1 MPNRI
6 QNEFSVNDA
15 KMSTVSAHRSS
26 SGRWV
31 GFGILLG
38 LMIMSIGATL
48 AGFRQIAIVQNSKV
62 FVEETH
68 KRAAEL
74 DHWLHQSQVIGMVRC
89 FGVSSRSL
97 SEVVQ
102 GGGLDDPELVEQLER
117 IRQFASATIVYAMD
131 ATGTVVACTPYGEK
145 KETLTGKNYSF
156 RPYFT
161 EAMQGRDVVYPAVG
175 VTTHQ
180 RGLYYSAPAYCVCEH
195 ECMSEIK
202 GVVVI
207 KMGLDA
213 VDDFLE
219 QYPDPV
225 ALVSPQGVVFA
236 SNRPEWMYGSAFPVE
251 APLASAIPDRPQS
264 GQSVQE
270 KPAVPL
276 PVNLAETTVRLNQ
289 RHYAVEQSELALHD
303 SAGNWKLICLADQS
317 RWVPLSQGVSIV
329 ITLTILYGLG
339 IILLLV
345 RRRQKAASLAA
356 IESDRKLRTLMNNL
370 PGMAYRCRN
379 DRDWTM
385 EFLSEGCRELTG
397 YTPQELTGNSDFPFS
412 NLIHPDD
419 REMMWATVQRA
430 IEEQRP
436 YQMEYRLR
444 NSHGQDI
451 WVWEQ
456 GVGVFRNG
464 HLEALE
470 GLIIDITARKLA
482 EQARQV
488 SKDKLAQ
495 IIMGSPVAA
504 FVIDEQHSVTHWN
517 QACYSLTGIPAERV
531 IGTRDQWKPFYSSP
545 RPVLADLIVDRKD
558 STEFQQW
565 YGTKCRPSAIT
576 EGAIEGE
583 DLIAQ
588 LGPEGKWLF
597 FTAAPIRD
605 PQGRILGAIETLQ
618 DITERKR
625 SEQTLCV
632 ARDEACQARSQVEQ
646 INRHLELAVE
656 KANLMARE
664 AVSAS
669 QAKSEFLANMS
680 HEIRTPMNAVIGF
693 ADLLAEERLTEAQ
706 LDYARTIG
714 SSGRHLLSIIND
726 ILDFSKIEAGKLTT
740 EVLDC
745 SLDEILSGIE
755 TMMRPAAQA
764 KGLQW
769 RIERGS
775 SLPDHICTDPARLRQ
790 CLINLIGNA
799 VKFTESG
806 HVILRVEPVTIESKP
821 MLQFEIK
828 DTGIG
833 IPPDKQQ
840 AVFEPFSQA
849 DGSTTRRFGGTGLG
863 LAITRQL
870 IRLMGGRITLT
881 SEPGK
886 GSIFRM
892 MIPLQAV
899 CDGCQS
905 APARVSTSV
914 SVDDKGVPRFSANR
928 ILVAEDNPA
937 NQMLMETML
946 TRLGMNVTIVDDG
959 VGVVQKAL
967 TEPFD
972 LILMDIQMPNRNGY
986 EATRTLRKEGVT
998 IPIVALT
1005 AYAMKGDDK
1014 KCLDAGCDAY
1024 LTKPVKRTQLLE
1036 LLQRFL
1042 GPADDQFV
1050 WESVTRLQN
1059 QVEECSRLCN
1069 EAIKPAESDD
1079 DAESEDPSSSDRPS
1093 TDSAEE

>member
-1 MPNRI
+1 M
-6 QNEFSVNDA
+6 
-15 KMSTVSAHRSS
+15 
-26 SGRWV
+26 
-31 GFGILLG
+31 IL
-38 LMIMSIGATL
+38 SIGATL
-48 AGFRQIAIVQNSKV
+48 AGFGQIALVQNRKD
-62 FVEETH
+62 FIEEAH

-74 DHWLHQSQVIGMVRC
+74 DHWILQSQVIGMVRC
-89 FGVSSRSL
+89 LGVSSRSL

-102 GGGLDDPELVEQLER
+102 GGSLDDPELVEQLEQ
-117 IRQFASATIVYAMD
+117 IRRFISAAIVYVMD
-131 ATGTVVACTPYGEK
+131 STGTVVACTPYGEK

-161 EAMQGRDVVYPAVG
+161 EAIQGRDVIYPAVG
-175 VTTHQ
+175 VTTNQ
-180 RGLYYSAPAYCVCEH
+180 RGLYYSAPAYCVCEN
-195 ECMSEIK
+195 ECGSEIK

-219 QYPDPV
+219 QYPEPV

-236 SNRPEWMYGSAFPVE
+236 SNRPEWMYGSAFPAE
-251 APLASAIPDRPQS
+251 ASPTSILPDKPQS
-264 GQSVQE
+264 GQSVPE
-270 KPAVPL
+270 NPGVPL
-276 PVNLAETTVRLNQ
+276 PVNLAEKTVHLNQ
-289 RHYAVEQSELALHD
+289 RHYAVEQSELTLHD
-303 SAGNWKLICLADQS
+303 AAGNWKLICLANQS
-317 RWVPLSQGVSIV
+317 NWVPLSRAVSIV
-329 ITLTILYGLG
+329 IILVVLYGLG
-339 IILLLV
+339 IVILLV

-379 DRDWTM
+379 DKDWTM

-397 YTPQELTGNSDFPFS
+397 YAPLELTGHTTFSFSD
-412 NLIHPDD
+412 LIHPNDQ
-419 REMMWATVQRA
+419 EMVWATVQRA

-444 NSHGQDI
+444 NSKGQDI

-456 GVGVFRNG
+456 GVGIIRNG
-464 HLEALE
+464 RLEALE

-482 EQARQV
+482 EQARQI

-495 IIMGSPVAA
+495 IIKGSPVPT
-504 FVIDEQHSVTHWN
+504 FVIDEQHVVTHWN
-517 QACYSLTGIPAERV
+517 QACSNLTGIPADNI
-531 IGTRDQWKPFYSSP
+531 IGTNHPWTAFYPSP
-545 RPVLADLIVDRKD
+545 RPVLADLIVDQKD
-558 STEFQQW
+558 LAELQQW
-565 YGTKCRPSAIT
+565 YGTQCQPSSIT
-576 EGAIEGE
+576 EGAIECE
-583 DLIAQ
+583 DHIAQ
-588 LGPEGKWLF
+588 LDAGGKWLF

-605 PQGRILGAIETLQ
+605 PQGRILGAIETMQ
-618 DITERKR
+618 DITERKQ
-625 SEQTLCV
+625 SEQTLRV

-664 AVSAS
+664 AVLAS
-669 QAKSEFLANMS
+669 QTKSEFLANMS

-693 ADLLAEERLTEAQ
+693 ADLLAEEQLTEAQ

-740 EVLDC
+740 EVVEC

-755 TMMRPAAQA
+755 TMMRPAAQD

-769 RIERGS
+769 QVERS
-775 SLPDHICTDPARLRQ
+775 SLVPDRICTDPARLRQ

-806 HVILRVEPVTIESKP
+806 QVILRVEPVTIESKP

-828 DTGIG
+828 DSGIG

-840 AVFEPFSQA
+840 AIFEPFSQA

-870 IRLMGGRITLT
+870 IRLMGGRITLS
-881 SEPGK
+881 SETGK
-886 GSIFRM
+886 GSTFRI
-892 MIPLQAV
+892 MIPLQV
-899 CDGCQS
+899 ECDSCQS
-905 APARVSTSV
+905 SPVKDSTSL
-914 SVDDKGVPRFSANR
+914 SVDGKALPRFSANR

-937 NQMLMETML
+937 NQMLMKTIL
-946 TRLGMNVTIVDDG
+946 TRLGMKVTIVEDG

-998 IPIVALT
+998 LPIVALT

-1014 KCLDAGCDAY
+1014 KCLEAGCDAY
-1024 LTKPVKRTQLLE
+1024 LTKPVKRDLLVE

-1059 QVEECSRLCN
+1059 QVEECSRLCD

-1079 DAESEDPSSSDRPS
+1079 DAESENPSPTDHPS
-1093 TDSAEE
+1093 TDLPEE

>member
-1 MPNRI
+1 
-6 QNEFSVNDA
+6 
-15 KMSTVSAHRSS
+15 MSTVSANRFSG
-26 SGRWV
+26 GRWV
-31 GFGILLG
+31 GSGILLG
-38 LMIMSIGATL
+38 MMILSIGATL
-48 AGFRQIAIVQNSKV
+48 AGFRQIAMIQNRKN

-74 DHWLHQSQVIGMVRC
+74 DHWLLQSQVIGMVRSL
-89 FGVSSRSL
+89 GVSSRSL

-102 GGGLDDPELVEQLER
+102 GGSIDDPELVEQLER
-117 IRQFASATIVYAMD
+117 IRQFASATIVYVMD
-131 ATGTVVACTPYGEK
+131 STGTVVACTPYGEK

-161 EAMQGRDVVYPAVG
+161 EAIQGRDVVYPAVG

-180 RGLYYSAPAYCVCEH
+180 RGLYYSAPAYCVCEK
-195 ECMSEIK
+195 ECVSEIK

-219 QYPDPV
+219 QYMNPV

-236 SNRPEWMYGSAFPVE
+236 SNRPEWMYASAYPVD
-251 APLASAIPDRPQS
+251 APLASAISVKPQS
-264 GQSVQE
+264 GQSVPD

-276 PVNLAETTVRLNQ
+276 PVNLAENTVHLNQ

-317 RWVPLSQGVSIV
+317 NWVPLSQVVSTV
-329 ITLTILYGLG
+329 ITLSILYGLG
-339 IILLLV
+339 IVILLV
-345 RRRQKAASLAA
+345 RRRQKTASLAA

-397 YTPQELTGNSDFPFS
+397 YSPQDLTGNAVLSFSD
-412 NLIHPDD
+412 LIHPDD
-419 REMMWATVQRA
+419 REMVWATVQRA

-444 NSHGQDI
+444 NSRGQDT

-495 IIMGSPVAA
+495 IIMGSPVPT
-504 FVIDEQHSVTHWN
+504 FVIDEQHNVTHWN
-517 QACYSLTGIPAERV
+517 QACSNLTGIPADSV
-531 IGTRDQWKPFYSSP
+531 IGTNHPWTAFYSSP
-545 RPVLADLIVDRKD
+545 RPVLADLIVDHKD
-558 STEFQQW
+558 STELQQW
-565 YGTKCRPSAIT
+565 YGNKCRPSSIT
-576 EGAIEGE
+576 EGAVEGE
-583 DLIAQ
+583 DRIAQ

-605 PQGRILGAIETLQ
+605 PQGRILGAIETMQ
-618 DITERKR
+618 DITERKQ
-625 SEQTLCV
+625 SEQTLRV

-646 INRHLELAVE
+646 INQHLELAVE

-714 SSGRHLLSIIND
+714 TSGRHLLSIIND

-740 EVLDC
+740 EILDC

-755 TMMRPAAQA
+755 TMMRPAVQA

-769 RIERGS
+769 QVERGS
-775 SLPDHICTDPARLRQ
+775 SLPDRICTDPARLRQ

-806 HVILRVEPVTIESKP
+806 QVILRVEPVTIESKP
-821 MLQFEIK
+821 MLQFEII

-833 IPPDKQQ
+833 IPTDKQQ
-840 AVFEPFSQA
+840 AIFEPFSQA

-886 GSIFRM
+886 GSTFRI
-892 MIPLQAV
+892 MIPLQV
-899 CDGCQS
+899 DCTNGCCTQVTI
-905 APARVSTSV
+905 APASESHA
-914 SVDDKGVPRFSANR
+914 VPRFSANR

-937 NQMLMETML
+937 NQMLMRTML
-946 TRLGMNVTIVDDG
+946 TRLGMKVTIVDDG
-959 VGVVQKAL
+959 VQVVQKAL

-986 EATRTLRKEGVT
+986 EATQTLRKEGVT
-998 IPIVALT
+998 LPIVALT

-1024 LTKPVKRTQLLE
+1024 LTKPVKRDLLIE

-1042 GPADDQFV
+1042 GPGDDQFV
-1050 WESVTRLQN
+1050 WESMTRIQN
-1059 QVEECSRLCN
+1059 QVEECSRLCDG
-1069 EAIKPAESDD
+1069 ALQPAESDD
-1079 DAESEDPSSSDRPS
+1079 DAESENPSPTDHPS
-1093 TDSAEE
+1093 TDLPEE